1 MSFFSEASLAM
12 IPSGYKTSKVYSALP
27 ITGDG
32 DLTFSRSNDTATRVG
47 PDGLIEKVRTNLQT
61 YSQDFSNAV
70 WVKSAGATLTHS
82 QTDPNGGTTASRLQ
96 MPSGTS
102 NYFAASAISGLTN
115 GGQYTHSI
123 YMKSNTGST
132 QSVRILDGVRGA
144 AGGTLLASVTT
155 SWQRFEVVITT
166 ASTSAGLQIDNVA
179 GTYNND
185 ILIAFAQTEVSDF
198 GATSYIATT
207 SAAVSV
213 GPVANVPRLDYLDS
227 SSPRLL
233 LEPQRTN
240 LITFSE
246 QFDNAAYNKGTGGSV
261 SANTVV
267 APDGTTSADAYT
279 FASSASTFAYL
290 SQQVSSTST
299 LPHTFSIYIKRPTGS
314 GSRTL
319 RLAVSDVAATTGAS
333 SNFTITESWQRFE
346 FTRTSGSST
355 GLVGIGFLQGTTGVS
370 IAAGEVLDL
379 WGAQLEASA
388 AYATSYIPTLGALVT
403 RGADAC
409 SKTGI
414 SSLIGQTEGTLFAE
428 FNFDERYD
436 VSGIIP
442 IVIRTSNNEAY
453 IFVTTAG
460 SLLCEVV
467 VGGVPQAS
475 ISGSIGA
482 VGIKKVAFGYKQND
496 FVVYLNGVQVGTN
509 SSGTVGAM
517 ADLNVGSY
525 HSSGISTMNGVNQ
538 ALLFKT
544 RLSNAD
550 LAALTA

>member
-1 MSFFSEASLAM
+1 
-12 IPSGYKTSKVYSALP
+12 
-27 ITGDG
+27 
-32 DLTFSRSNDTATRVG
+32 
-47 PDGLIEKVRTNLQT
+47 
-61 YSQDFSNAV
+61 
-70 WVKSAGATLTHS
+70 
-82 QTDPNGGTTASRLQ
+82 
-96 MPSGTS
+96 
-102 NYFAASAISGLTN
+102 
-115 GGQYTHSI
+115 
-123 YMKSNTGST
+123 MKSNTGST

-198 GATSYIATT
+198 GATPYIATT
-207 SAAVSV
+207 AAAVSV

-319 RLAVSDVAATTGAS
+319 RLVVSDVSATTGTS

-388 AYATSYIPTLGALVT
+388 AYASSYIPTLGAAVT
-403 RGADAC
+403 RGVDSA

-550 LAALTA
+550 LASLTSL